1 MDGKYGILDY
11 MKKRIQKNGIC
22 VVVIAEGAG
31 QVSFYL
37 VSIHCAFFCDVDSGK
52 LIVNYISSFANSNST
67 L

>member
-37 VSIHCAFFCDVDSGK
+37 VIVHSAFS
-52 LIVNYISSFANSNST
+52 L
-67 L
+67 